1 MAMRLIINADDFGMS
16 KNVNLE
22 IIRLMSEKKISSTT
36 LISNAPAVEEALEFA
51 SSNSEKG
58 NVGLHLNFTEFLAH
72 SKRISLNLKYCDN
85 EGFLRSTNCTQ
96 GSISIFDYKS
106 VLEEWTSQYE
116 AVLKRG
122 VSISHIDSHHFFH
135 TLPHN
140 FLALKIFA
148 AQKGIRWIRN
158 AYNLHL
164 IERKLMKFISI
175 RNLYKLIWSSA
186 LKYLP
191 PFNKTT
197 NYMGSV
203 MDFYNLSRISD
214 CSFMKN
220 STVELMCHPGH
231 SNSDFRD
238 EISILESKFWE
249 NMNIDIE
256 LTNYSKL
263 K

>member
-1 MAMRLIINADDFGMS
+1 MVMRLIINADDFGIS

-36 LISNAPAVEEALEFA
+36 LIANAPAVEEALEFA
-51 SSNSEKG
+51 SNNLEKG
-58 NVGLHLNFTEFLAH
+58 NIGLHLNFTEFLAH
-72 SKRISLNLKYCDN
+72 SKKVSSNLKYCDN
-85 EGFLRSTNCTQ
+85 EGFLLTTNCNL
-96 GSISIFDYKS
+96 GSVSTFDYKS

-135 TLPHN
+135 TLPNN
-140 FLALKIFA
+140 FLALKMFA

-158 AYNLHL
+158 NYNLHL
-164 IERKLMKFISI
+164 IQGKSTKFISI
-175 RNLYKLIWSSA
+175 GYLYGLIWSLS

-197 NYMGSV
+197 KYMGSV

-238 EISILESKFWE
+238 EISILESRFWE
-249 NMNIDIE
+249 NMNVDIE